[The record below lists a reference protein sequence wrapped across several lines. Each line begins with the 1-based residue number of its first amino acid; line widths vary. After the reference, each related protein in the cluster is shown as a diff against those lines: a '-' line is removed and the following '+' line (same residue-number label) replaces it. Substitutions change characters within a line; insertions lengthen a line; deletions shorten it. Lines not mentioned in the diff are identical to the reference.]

1 MARKRATLDE
11 IVATF
16 SKHLSRSYPAP
27 ADFSRNFDILLWGK
41 RDRSDAAGYTLT
53 LEKNIVYLDGL
64 IEESL
69 AFVERLLAPGADLDG
84 NRIAAILA
92 EMEKRARE
100 STNARHERSF
110 ASREEP
116 AFRAL
121 AEGREAG
128 GAGYIE
134 KLEFN
139 YRYLM
144 TLRLFLF
151 EFVSVLAAVRA
162 EYDTERAGPGD
173 IARIRAQLGVTAN
186 YYLGNVSA
194 GEGGS
199 PAGGPSV
206 N

>member
-69 AFVERLLAPGADLDG
+69 AFVERLLAPGADFDG

-100 STNARHERSF
+100 STNPRPHRAL

-116 AFRAL
+116 PFRPH
-121 AEGREAG
+121 AEGPAAG
-128 GAGYIE
+128 GA
-134 KLEFN
+134 
-139 YRYLM
+139 R
-144 TLRLFLF
+144 
-151 EFVSVLAAVRA
+151 
-162 EYDTERAGPGD
+162 
-173 IARIRAQLGVTAN
+173 
-186 YYLGNVSA
+186 
-194 GEGGS
+194 
-199 PAGGPSV
+199 
-206 N
+206 